1 MNGLQKLILLIG
13 IIVAAAT
20 LMYVPW
26 NHVDDDGEKQSL
38 GYGLVNQP
46 PVAQEQHGINILGL
60 KIGVSET
67 IKGNEV
73 DTSRM
78 IPTLLVVALVT
89 GGLVI
94 VFGKVKSAQS

>member
-1 MNGLQKLILLIG
+1 MNSLQKFVLLAG
-13 IIVAAAT
+13 IIFAVAT

-26 NHVDDDGEKQSL
+26 NYVDDDGERQPV
-38 GYGLVNQP
+38 GYGMLNKP

-73 DTSRM
+73 DSSRVM
-78 IPTLLVVALVT
+78 PTLAVIVLVT
-89 GGLVI
+89 GGLLLVL
-94 VFGKVKSAQS
+94 GKTKSMQS